1 MHRIDTSG
9 NVDNRFHPGNPAT
22 GQQATLIDQDW
33 LNAVQ
38 EEIVNVILA
47 ANIDLEKGTNDQLAD
62 AIVALIAGVVGD
74 GSGAV
79 PTTRQVS
86 VAGGLLTGGGNL
98 AADRTIGLAKATTGE
113 VAAQVRDDVAVTP
126 AGLAGLVSFSTV
138 GGAIIASL
146 GNGRIVAFTATAGA
160 NGTTVITLPITFGA
174 PCRAVCSGGFPD
186 NNAQDNPPH
195 VSGTGT
201 NTVSVH
207 SALDVNTTINIFA
220 MGVA

>member
-22 GQQATLIDQDW
+22 GQQATLVDQDW

-38 EEIVNVILA
+38 EEIVAVIAA
-47 ANIDLEKGTNDQLAD
+47 ANIPLVKGDNDQLAE

-79 PTTRQVS
+79 PTTRQVLTS
-86 VAGGLLTGGGNL
+86 GGLLTGGGTL
-98 AADRTIGLAKATTGE
+98 AADRTIGLIAATLAE
-113 VAAQVRDDVAVTP
+113 AAAQVRNDVVVTP
-126 AGLAGLVSFSTV
+126 ASLAGLIGWSNV
-138 GGAIIASL
+138 GGAIIASI
-146 GNGRIVAFTATAGA
+146 GPGRIVGFTASAGA
-160 NGTTVITLPITFGA
+160 NGTTVITLPTTFSA
-174 PCRAVCSGGFPD
+174 PCRAVCSGGITD

-195 VSGTGT
+195 VNGTGT

-207 SALDVNTTINIFA
+207 NAIDTSVLINIIA
-220 MGVA
+220 IGVS

>member
-47 ANIDLEKGTNDQLAD
+47 ANIDLEKGTNDQLAE

-79 PTTRQVS
+79 PTTRQVL

-98 AADRTIGLAKATTGE
+98 AADRTIGLAAASTSET
-113 VAAQVRDDVAVTP
+113 AAQVRNDVVCTP
-126 AGLAGLVSFSTV
+126 ASLAGLVGLTLV
-138 GGAIIASL
+138 G
-146 GNGRIVAFTATAGA
+146 
-160 NGTTVITLPITFGA
+160 
-174 PCRAVCSGGFPD
+174 
-186 NNAQDNPPH
+186 
-195 VSGTGT
+195 
-201 NTVSVH
+201 
-207 SALDVNTTINIFA
+207 SAWV
-220 MGVA
+220 MR